1 MLLLLRNWTLSFQS
15 SRSLRTATR
24 SANTSGAAPS
34 HFNPRSPCGPRH
46 LATLSRVLLVPFQ
59 SSRSLRTA
67 TGNFGDHDN
76 MTKISILA
84 VLADR
89 DAPLTSS
96 PPGVLNFNPRGP
108 CGPRLGL
115 APLLPLSP
123 VFQSSRSLRTAT
135 RHFLDSLL
143 VFVFQSSRSLRTAT
157 YTIWTLPQTESY
169 FNPRG
174 PCGPR
179 RGLRSIIASGIS
191 ISILAVLA
199 DRDLR
204 EENTCRRSFLFQSSR
219 SLRTATPGRFVLFSL
234 L

>member
-1 MLLLLRNWTLSFQS
+1 MVLLLLRNWTLSFQS

-89 DAPLTSS
+89 DLELDLSRKNRTKH
-96 PPGVLNFNPRGP
+96 FNPRGP
-108 CGPRLGL
+108 CGPRLFIKFL
-115 APLLPLSP
+115 NLESET
-123 VFQSSRSLRTAT
+123 FQSSRSLRTAT
-135 RHFLDSLL
+135 TRPGGCPSH
-143 VFVFQSSRSLRTAT
+143 R
-157 YTIWTLPQTESY
+157 PY

-179 RGLRSIIASGIS
+179 HGRTSNS
-191 ISILAVLA
+191 SILLHFNP
-199 DRDLR
+199 RGPCGPR
-204 EENTCRRSFLFQSSR
+204 HR
-219 SLRTATPGRFVLFSL
+219 
-234 L
+234 